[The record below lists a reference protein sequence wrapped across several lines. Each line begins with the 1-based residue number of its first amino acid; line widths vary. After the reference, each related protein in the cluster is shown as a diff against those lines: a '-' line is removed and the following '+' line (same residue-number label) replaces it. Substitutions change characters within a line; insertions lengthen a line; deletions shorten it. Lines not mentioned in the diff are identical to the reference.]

1 MEPAGRLFGRM
12 KLPRDV
18 VTLEDIAR
26 KAWGLAVG
34 KRIAA
39 RTQPVALV
47 RGKLVVEVED
57 IVWQRQ
63 LNTLSGQILANL
75 RKHIGPEIVDDL
87 DFRPMGARRPVQRA
101 QELSP
106 AKPRDEAASIADP
119 VLRRLYIVSRNKAS
133 A

>member
-1 MEPAGRLFGRM
+1 M

-18 VTLEDIAR
+18 VTVEDVAR

-34 KRIAA
+34 KRISA

-47 RGKLVVEVED
+47 RGRLVIEVED

-63 LNTLSGQILANL
+63 LTTLAGQILANL
-75 RKHIGPEIVDDL
+75 RKHIGPGIVDDL

-101 QELSP
+101 DEIAP
-106 AKPRDEAASIADP
+106 ANPLDEAASIADP